1 MHMPFFIACLL
12 KSMYYVP
19 GYMIYCILL
28 SSCCIISKTSWK
40 EQIIAMQMTVRWKPH
55 HCATPTQLSLQ
66 KQSVPIATKGSCV
79 VKSPLQSIEIVPINV
94 LQMLAAAMTLSF
106 SVLFVSLFSSQIF
119 LLQLK
124 SVIVE
129 AKEELCRHS
138 QQLTLVSTSQASH
151 SLAKFKMVCKYHQL
165 NSTSW
170 EVKRVARG

>member
-1 MHMPFFIACLL
+1 
-12 KSMYYVP
+12 
-19 GYMIYCILL
+19 
-28 SSCCIISKTSWK
+28 
-40 EQIIAMQMTVRWKPH
+40 
-55 HCATPTQLSLQ
+55 
-66 KQSVPIATKGSCV
+66 

-165 NSTSW
+165 NSTS
-170 EVKRVARG
+170 